1 MKSKHLKIIQFLPIA
16 IVLTACEGQGPELSL
31 PAVAASAE
39 LALAEQAKPEV
50 APATDPAAGTK
61 VIDWD
66 ASTMVALT
74 EKAEPEVAPA
84 TDTASG
90 VVEIDWDALIP
101 ADWEIDKLVEEYNAA
116 DLSDDDPRAIE
127 LLEKMKAFWKEAP
140 VVHDFDGKTIKLPGF
155 VVPLEMDTRTIQEFL
170 LVPYFGACIHVPPPP
185 SNQTAYVVTEKDKA
199 YEGELFDTV
208 WVTGTIR
215 VERSSNELG
224 DAGYRIDASKVE
236 PYYE

>member
-1 MKSKHLKIIQFLPIA
+1 MKSNTLNSGLFLFMA
-16 IVLTACEGQGPELSL
+16 TLLAACEGQTPEVSL
-31 PAVAASAE
+31 PAVVASTE
-39 LALAEQAKPEV
+39 LALSENAVLEELPPAPDNAAE
-50 APATDPAAGTK
+50 
-61 VIDWD
+61 VI
-66 ASTMVALT
+66 
-74 EKAEPEVAPA
+74 
-84 TDTASG
+84 
-90 VVEIDWDALIP
+90 EIDWDALIP

-116 DLSDDDPRAIE
+116 DLSDDDPRAKE
-127 LLEKMKAFWKEAP
+127 LLEKMKVFWKEAP

-155 VVPLEMDTRTIQEFL
+155 VVPLEMDTQTIQEFL

-208 WVTGTIR
+208 WVTGTIK

-236 PYYE
+236 PYYD